1 MDAMTDPTT
10 TTSQPPALPHD
21 GWRSRKVIL
30 GAGSWLLLVGVAT
43 AAMFIGDPP
52 LCSFDQWSG
61 FLQWLTPGVLVPLF
75 GSLAVDKL
83 AAAKVAR

>member
-1 MDAMTDPTT
+1 
-10 TTSQPPALPHD
+10 
-21 GWRSRKVIL
+21 
-30 GAGSWLLLVGVAT
+30 
-43 AAMFIGDPP
+43 MFIGDPP